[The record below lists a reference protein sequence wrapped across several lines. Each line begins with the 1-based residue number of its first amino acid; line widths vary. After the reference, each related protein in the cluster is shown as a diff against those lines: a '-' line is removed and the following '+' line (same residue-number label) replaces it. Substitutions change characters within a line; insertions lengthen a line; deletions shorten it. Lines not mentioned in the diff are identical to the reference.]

1 MTDILFLDKVEQFRV
16 NRVPRKGLKGQWR
29 HEFLGTARHDHMHI
43 SAGLDHQAQQLNS
56 LVDSN
61 ASGYAQY
68 DTFTLQHVLLQ

>member
-1 MTDILFLDKVEQFRV
+1 M
-16 NRVPRKGLKGQWR
+16 N
-29 HEFLGTARHDHMHI
+29 I